1 MKRIITC
8 LLCLIFSLIM
18 LLCACS
24 HESLFTNNENNNIVS
39 NSGVEYI
46 YLANEG
52 ILYYLGDLEFVGS
65 IHGEKKTSQHL
76 GDSYKTGMFSIKD
89 AGNDNILIRHSPDN
103 EWFAIYRK
111 ASLPDFDFS
120 IENSSRLEFVSGS
133 GNTKEDV
140 IHTTCGDGITDQS
153 IINAFLSEIRMQQD
167 PREAGLYE
175 LIEEPD
181 GMLRN
186 CYFYGVIYGFFD
198 EEPNLAVRM
207 DITSYNDLAYSIS
220 IEGKEYVLPTE
231 WLQKFENSCS

>member
-1 MKRIITC
+1 MKRIIVC
-8 LLCLIFSLIM
+8 LLCLIFSLII

-24 HESLFTNNENNNIVS
+24 HESIFTKNENNNIVS
-39 NSGVEYI
+39 NSGIEYTH
-46 YLANEG
+46 LANEVD
-52 ILYYLGDLEFVGS
+52 LYYFGNLEFVGS

-76 GDSYKTGMFSIKD
+76 GDSYKTGMFSIKE
-89 AGNDNILIRHSPDN
+89 AENDNILIRRLPDN

-120 IENSSRLEFVSGS
+120 VENSSRLEFVSGT
-133 GNTKEDV
+133 GITEEDL
-140 IHTTCGDGITDQS
+140 IHTTCGDGITDRS
-153 IINAFLSEIRMQQD
+153 VINAFLSEIRMQKG

-181 GMLRN
+181 GTLRN

-207 DITSYNDLAYSIS
+207 DITSYNDLAYSIF

-231 WLQKFENSCS
+231 WLEKFEN

>member
-1 MKRIITC
+1 MKRIIVC
-8 LLCLIFSLIM
+8 LLCLIFSLII

-24 HESLFTNNENNNIVS
+24 HESIFTKNENNNIVS
-39 NSGVEYI
+39 NSGVEYTH
-46 YLANEG
+46 LANEVD
-52 ILYYLGDLEFVGS
+52 LYYFGNLEFVGS
-65 IHGEKKTSQHL
+65 VHGEKKTSQHL
-76 GDSYKTGMFSIKD
+76 GDSYKTGMFSIKE
-89 AGNDNILIRHSPDN
+89 AENDNILIRRLPDN

-120 IENSSRLEFVSGS
+120 VENSSRLEFVSGT
-133 GNTKEDV
+133 GITEEDL

-153 IINAFLSEIRMQQD
+153 VINAFLSEIRMQKD

-181 GMLRN
+181 GTLRN

-207 DITSYNDLAYSIS
+207 DITSYNDLAYSIF

-231 WLQKFENSCS
+231 WLEKFEN

>member
-1 MKRIITC
+1 MKRIIVC
-8 LLCLIFSLIM
+8 LLCLIFSLII

-24 HESLFTNNENNNIVS
+24 HESIFTKNENNNIVS
-39 NSGVEYI
+39 NSGIEYTH
-46 YLANEG
+46 LANEVD
-52 ILYYLGDLEFVGS
+52 LYYFGNLEFVGS

-76 GDSYKTGMFSIKD
+76 GDSYKTGMFSIKE
-89 AGNDNILIRHSPDN
+89 AENDNILIRRLPDN

-120 IENSSRLEFVSGS
+120 VENISRLEFVSGT
-133 GNTKEDV
+133 GITEEDL

-153 IINAFLSEIRMQQD
+153 VINAFLSEIRMQKD

-181 GMLRN
+181 GTLRN

-207 DITSYNDLAYSIS
+207 DITSYNDLAYSIF

-231 WLQKFENSCS
+231 WLEKFEN

>member
-1 MKRIITC
+1 LII
-8 LLCLIFSLIM
+8 

-24 HESLFTNNENNNIVS
+24 HESIFTKNENNNIVS
-39 NSGVEYI
+39 NSGIEYTH
-46 YLANEG
+46 LANEVD
-52 ILYYLGDLEFVGS
+52 LYYFGNLEFVGS

-76 GDSYKTGMFSIKD
+76 GDSYKTGMFSIKE
-89 AGNDNILIRHSPDN
+89 AENDNILIRRLPDN

-120 IENSSRLEFVSGS
+120 VENSSRLEFVSGT
-133 GNTKEDV
+133 GITEEDL
-140 IHTTCGDGITDQS
+140 IHTTCGDGITDRS
-153 IINAFLSEIRMQQD
+153 VINAFLSEIRMQKG

-181 GMLRN
+181 GTLRN

-207 DITSYNDLAYSIS
+207 DITSYNDLAYSIF

-231 WLQKFENSCS
+231 WLEKFEN

>member
-1 MKRIITC
+1 MKRIIIC
-8 LLCLIFSLIM
+8 LLCLIFSLII

-24 HESLFTNNENNNIVS
+24 HESIFTKNENNNIVS
-39 NSGVEYI
+39 NSGVEYTH
-46 YLANEG
+46 LANEVD
-52 ILYYLGDLEFVGS
+52 LYYFGNLEFVGS

-76 GDSYKTGMFSIKD
+76 GDSYKTGMFSIKE
-89 AGNDNILIRHSPDN
+89 AENDNILIRHLPDN

-120 IENSSRLEFVSGS
+120 VENISRLEFVSGT
-133 GNTKEDV
+133 GITEEDL
-140 IHTTCGDGITDQS
+140 IHTTCGDGITDRS
-153 IINAFLSEIRMQQD
+153 VINAFLSEIRMQKG

-181 GMLRN
+181 GTLRN

-207 DITSYNDLAYSIS
+207 DITSYNDLAYSIF

-231 WLQKFENSCS
+231 WLEKFEN

>member
-1 MKRIITC
+1 MKRIIVC
-8 LLCLIFSLIM
+8 LLCLIFSLII

-24 HESLFTNNENNNIVS
+24 HESIFTKNENNNIVS
-39 NSGVEYI
+39 NSGIEYTH
-46 YLANEG
+46 LANEVD
-52 ILYYLGDLEFVGS
+52 LYYFGNLEFVGS

-76 GDSYKTGMFSIKD
+76 GDSNKTGMFSIKE
-89 AGNDNILIRHSPDN
+89 AENDNILIRRLPDN
-103 EWFAIYRK
+103 ECFAIYRK

-120 IENSSRLEFVSGS
+120 VENSSRLEFVSGT
-133 GNTKEDV
+133 GITEEDL

-153 IINAFLSEIRMQQD
+153 VINAFLSEIRMQKD

-181 GMLRN
+181 GTLRN

-207 DITSYNDLAYSIS
+207 DITSYNDLAYSIF

-231 WLQKFENSCS
+231 WLEKFEN

>member
-1 MKRIITC
+1 MKRIIVC
-8 LLCLIFSLIM
+8 LLCLIFSLII

-24 HESLFTNNENNNIVS
+24 HESIFTKNENNNIVS
-39 NSGVEYI
+39 NSGIEYTH
-46 YLANEG
+46 LANEVD
-52 ILYYLGDLEFVGS
+52 LYYFGNLEFVGS

-76 GDSYKTGMFSIKD
+76 GDSYKTGMFSIKE
-89 AGNDNILIRHSPDN
+89 AENDNILIRRLPDN

-120 IENSSRLEFVSGS
+120 VENSSRLEFVSGT
-133 GNTKEDV
+133 GITEEDL

-153 IINAFLSEIRMQQD
+153 VINAFLSEIRMQKD

-181 GMLRN
+181 GTLRN

-207 DITSYNDLAYSIS
+207 DITSYNDLAYSIF

-231 WLQKFENSCS
+231 WLYKF

>member
-1 MKRIITC
+1 MKRIIVC
-8 LLCLIFSLIM
+8 LLCLIFSLII
-18 LLCACS
+18 LLCGCS
-24 HESLFTNNENNNIVS
+24 HDSNFTKNENNNIFS
-39 NSGVEYI
+39 NSGVEYTH
-46 YLANEG
+46 LANEVD
-52 ILYYLGDLEFVGS
+52 LYYFGNLEFVGS

-76 GDSYKTGMFSIKD
+76 GDSYKTGMFSIKE
-89 AGNDNILIRHSPDN
+89 AENDNILIRHLPDN

-120 IENSSRLEFVSGS
+120 VENISRLEFVSGT
-133 GNTKEDV
+133 GITEEDL

-153 IINAFLSEIRMQQD
+153 VINAFLSEIRMQKD

-181 GMLRN
+181 GTLRN

-207 DITSYNDLAYSIS
+207 DITSYNDLAYSIF

-231 WLQKFENSCS
+231 WLEKFEN

>member
-1 MKRIITC
+1 MKRIIVC
-8 LLCLIFSLIM
+8 LLCLIFSLII

-24 HESLFTNNENNNIVS
+24 HESIFTKNENNNIDS

-46 YLANEG
+46 HLANEVD
-52 ILYYLGDLEFVGS
+52 LYYFGNLEFVGS

-76 GDSYKTGMFSIKD
+76 GDSYKTGMFSIKE
-89 AGNDNILIRHSPDN
+89 AENDNILIRHLPDN

-120 IENSSRLEFVSGS
+120 VENISRLEFVSGT
-133 GNTKEDV
+133 GITEEDL

-153 IINAFLSEIRMQQD
+153 VINAFLSEIRMQKD

-181 GMLRN
+181 GTLRN

-207 DITSYNDLAYSIS
+207 DITSYNDLAYSIF

-231 WLQKFENSCS
+231 WLEKFEN